1 MKNVSKVLL
10 VILAVV
16 VTVLMWSGISIRDA
30 LTAIGF

>member
-1 MKNVSKVLL
+1 MKKVSKVLL

-30 LTAIGF
+30 LNALGL